1 MHWNAFHLHDSTSGS
16 ANLKQKDI
24 LCTFLCCVWWRN
36 QSLSFPSLFFFFNQ
50 MYRKENCP
58 HFFKNPSSSN
68 PLEVLNHFFLLIS
81 LSCYIGWGT
90 RVCWTLAAA
99 SSWVLTA
106 PKSTEDWWWQVLPCE
121 AGLPV
126 FHRSKGRPGGGAMIL
141 ITWWLWLQWRQP
153 KATLGGWHL

>member
-1 MHWNAFHLHDSTSGS
+1 MPSICMIALVVLLTWSKRIFYA
-16 ANLKQKDI
+16 
-24 LCTFLCCVWWRN
+24 
-36 QSLSFPSLFFFFNQ
+36 LSFVVFDEGTNLSPFPACFFFFNQ